1 MTLYEFKAQIEKRI
15 RPYKYI
21 YENDGKFYYFHIWN
35 WKLKS
40 FTVMIGLKSL
50 KNKDICES
58 KLKYIENKYRSL
70 V

>member
-1 MTLYEFKAQIEKRI
+1 MNTLKNQAGIIDGKKALC
-15 RPYKYI
+15 YTD
-21 YENDGKFYYFHIWN
+21 ENDGKFYYFHIWN

-40 FTVMIGLKSL
+40 FTVMIGLKGL
-50 KNKDICES
+50 KEKSICES